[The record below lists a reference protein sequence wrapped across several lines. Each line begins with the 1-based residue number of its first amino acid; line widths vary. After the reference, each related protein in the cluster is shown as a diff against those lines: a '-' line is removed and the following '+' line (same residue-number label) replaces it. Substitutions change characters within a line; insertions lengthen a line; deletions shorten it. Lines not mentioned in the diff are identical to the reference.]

1 MADELDLRRAVFAT
15 LDAALSIPL
24 YTRRAPHQSTGQF
37 LVLQWIS
44 TTPEYD
50 MEDDTSGV
58 TDSLIQI
65 DAYGDSVDE
74 AGQAGRAAKTA
85 MEQVRGLLGTA
96 PNQVLVWG
104 TDKTDERDYTG
115 QQGDLM
121 DNRIS
126 QDYRISWNE
135 EEFTTP

>member
-1 MADELDLRRAVFAT
+1 MADELDLQRAVFAT
-15 LDAALSIPL
+15 LNAALSIPL
-24 YTRRAPHQSTGQF
+24 YTRRAPHQSTGQY
-37 LVLQWIS
+37 LVLQWIAI
-44 TTPEYD
+44 TPDYD
-50 MEDDTSGV
+50 MEDETSGV
-58 TDSLIQI
+58 TDALIQI

-74 AGQAGRAAKTA
+74 AGQAARAAKNA
-85 MEQVRGLLGTA
+85 MKQVRGSLGAA

-104 TDKTDERDYTG
+104 NDKTDQRDYTG